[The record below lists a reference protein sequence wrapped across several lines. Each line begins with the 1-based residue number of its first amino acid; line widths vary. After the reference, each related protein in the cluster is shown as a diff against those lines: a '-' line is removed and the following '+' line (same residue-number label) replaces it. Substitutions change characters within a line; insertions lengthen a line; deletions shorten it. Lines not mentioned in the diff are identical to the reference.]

1 MDGQNMNNQNAY
13 SQELQEK
20 VALKQLHKGKGI
32 AATILGIISLIGCLG
47 PIAFICGI
55 VAIFVGANARKKS
68 KKTTGT
74 AGMVMGII
82 GVVIS
87 IIGTVLIIAMMAG
100 VMAPQVVSYTDK
112 VEVSQDTMMCDTV
125 KTALTVALMD
135 PSVSN
140 DTDSIAFV
148 LTYGDGNYHDISVIF
163 ENDCKYT
170 QAVQATLN
178 IYSYDELCDT
188 LNSSGA
194 DTMEFAIDDYGVSVR
209 IPGTEIEAY

>member
-1 MDGQNMNNQNAY
+1 MDSQNMNNQNAY
-13 SQELQEK
+13 SQELQDK

-32 AATILGIISLIGCLG
+32 AATILGIISLLGCLG

-55 VAIFVGANARKKS
+55 IAIFVGANARKKS
-68 KKTTGT
+68 QKTTGT

-100 VMAPQVVSYTDK
+100 IMAPQVVSYTDK
-112 VEVSQDTMMCDTV
+112 VEVSQDTMMCDTM
-125 KTALTVALMD
+125 KTAMTVALMD
-135 PSVSN
+135 PSVSE
-140 DTDSIAFV
+140 DADSIAFI
-148 LTYGDGNYHDISVIF
+148 LMYADGEYHDVSVIYDY
-163 ENDCKYT
+163 DCKYT

-194 DTMEFAIDDYGVSVR
+194 DTMEFAMDDYGVSVR
-209 IPGTEIEAY
+209 IPGTEIETY